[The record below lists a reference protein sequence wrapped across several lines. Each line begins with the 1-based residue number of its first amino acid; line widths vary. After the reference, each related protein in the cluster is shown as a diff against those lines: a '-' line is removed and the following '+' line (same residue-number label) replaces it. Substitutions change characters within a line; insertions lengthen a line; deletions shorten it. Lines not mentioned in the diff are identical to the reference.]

1 MTTTNQ
7 TAILPDRFVGNG
19 KWHDNKET
27 VAALVL
33 VAWASGKQRELV
45 TVRFWMSRSADGASP
60 VYCTAW
66 IHGNGNHGNEGC
78 AGTGRANGYGY
89 HKQSAAL
96 QSALDSAGVKL
107 AKRIDGVGETAMKDA
122 LLAIGRAMGYTDDA
136 MIVVGV

>member
-1 MTTTNQ
+1 MSTTTQN
-7 TAILPDRFVGNG
+7 AILPDHFVSNG
-19 KWHDNKET
+19 KWYDNKET

-33 VAWASGKQRELV
+33 VAWAYGSQRELA
-45 TVRFWMSRSADGASP
+45 TVRFWMARNADGASP

-66 IHGNGNHGNEGC
+66 VNGNGEGVDGC

-107 AKRIDGVGETAMKDA
+107 SSRIDGVGETAMKDA
-122 LLAIGRAMGYTDDA
+122 LLAIGRAMGYTDDM